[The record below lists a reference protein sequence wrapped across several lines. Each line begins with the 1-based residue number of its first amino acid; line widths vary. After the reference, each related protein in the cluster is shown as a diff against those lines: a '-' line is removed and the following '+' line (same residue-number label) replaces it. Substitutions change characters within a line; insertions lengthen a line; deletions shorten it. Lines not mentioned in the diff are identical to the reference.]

1 MKNLAILT
9 SGGDSPG
16 MNAAIRAVV
25 KVAAAKGLRVVGV
38 EQGYEG
44 LIDGGFRELT
54 GATQDG
60 AGRVPTAEIDAM
72 GGAGGTMLGSA
83 RSARFREP
91 EGRAQAARNLNGID
105 GLIVIGGNGSLTGA
119 HLLSQEHGATRVV
132 GIPASIDNDVG
143 CTSTA
148 IGVDTALN
156 TIVQSCDRISDTARA
171 HRRAFVVEVMG
182 RQCGYLAMA
191 SAVAAGADAVLFRE
205 QGREPS
211 QLVAAL
217 TELIRA
223 SLSQRDKRRVL
234 IIKAEGVEIPC
245 LELVRR
251 LEERLGTSMPG
262 VDIRGTVLGH
272 LVRGGSPSYQ
282 DRMVAGRLAF
292 AAVQAIAEGHTDEM
306 LAWNPVV
313 PGGKPTADPA
323 VFRFPLEQVLAET
336 QRLIDGTSPVTRRR
350 VQMMEMVEGVLPL

>member
-1 MKNLAILT
+1 MKTLAVLT

-25 KVAAAKGLRVVGV
+25 KVASAKGFRVLGA
-38 EQGYEG
+38 EEGFEG
-44 LIDGGFRELT
+44 LIDGRFRELT
-54 GATQDG
+54 RSASGA
-60 AGRVPTAEIDAM
+60 RCVPTPEVDAM
-72 GGAGGTMLGSA
+72 GSMGGTVLGSA
-83 RSARFREP
+83 RSARFRDRG
-91 EGRAQAARNLNGID
+91 GRAEAIRHLTGID
-105 GLIVIGGNGSLTGA
+105 GLIVIGGNGSLAGA
-119 HLLSQEHGATRVV
+119 HALSAECAPTQVI
-132 GIPASIDNDVG
+132 GIPASIDNDIG

-205 QGREPS
+205 QGREQE
-211 QLVAAL
+211 QLIDAL
-217 TELIRA
+217 GDLIRGA
-223 SLSQRDKRRVL
+223 LSQRDKRRVL
-234 IIKAEGVEIPC
+234 VIKAEGVEIPC

-251 LEERLGTSMPG
+251 LEKRLGPSMPE
-262 VDIRGTVLGH
+262 VEIRGTVLGH

-292 AAVQAIAEGHTDEM
+292 AAVQAMADGATDEM
-306 LAWNPVV
+306 VAWNPVT
-313 PGGKPTADPA
+313 PGGKQTGDPA
-323 VFRFPLEQVLAET
+323 VFRFPLTEVLAET
-336 QRLIDGTSPVTRRR
+336 ARLIDGTSPITRRR